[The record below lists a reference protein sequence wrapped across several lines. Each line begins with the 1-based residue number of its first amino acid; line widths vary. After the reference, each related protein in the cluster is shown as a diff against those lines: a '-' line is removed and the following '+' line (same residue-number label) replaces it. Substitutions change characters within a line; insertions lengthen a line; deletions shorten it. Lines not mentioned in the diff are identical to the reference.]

1 MISSIF
7 SKIKDRIRNYPSDI
21 LSWLEYW
28 IPIAMIAIPFLSG
41 LVGYIKF
48 LFKGGYNFILNGHN
62 VFSNWTE
69 WPFEKI
75 FSSIVGK
82 IVLVLIFAEF
92 IIVMIHY
99 FKNSNKFKKIA
110 MIVVYAIFGIQ
121 FVLTVT
127 IFDNILTEYLVTQY
141 IGRDMISSVENIPID
156 PVLAIKTYIIIT
168 IGSFLFF
175 LVLIFITKEC
185 RSVLG
190 EFVLGIAITYLAVP
204 LIFWILYNIIQLL
217 FTAISLAI
225 LVIVIRIFSSGSSGG
240 GSRMEIYDSATGEHK
255 GGFDI

>member
-141 IGRDMISSVENIPID
+141 IGRDMISLVENIPID
-156 PVLAIKTYIIIT
+156 PVLAIKTYLIIT

-217 FTAISLAI
+217 FTAISLVI

>member
-1 MISSIF
+1 MINSIF

-48 LFKGGYNFILNGHN
+48 LFKGGYNFISNGHD
-62 VFSNWTE
+62 VFSSWTE

-82 IVLVLIFAEF
+82 IVL
-92 IIVMIHY
+92 VMIHY

-156 PVLAIKTYIIIT
+156 PVLAIKTYLIIT

-204 LIFWILYNIIQLL
+204 LIFWVLYNIIQLL
-217 FTAISLAI
+217 FIAISLAI

-240 GSRMEIYDSATGEHK
+240 GGRMEIYDSATGEHK

>member
-156 PVLAIKTYIIIT
+156 PVLAIKTYLIIT

-204 LIFWILYNIIQLL
+204 LIFWVLYNIIQLL
-217 FTAISLAI
+217 FIAISLAI

-240 GSRMEIYDSATGEHK
+240 GGRMEIYDSATGEHK

>member
-141 IGRDMISSVENIPID
+141 IGRDMISLVENIPID
-156 PVLAIKTYIIIT
+156 PVLAIKTYLIIT

-185 RSVLG
+185 RRVIG
-190 EFVLGIAITYLAVP
+190 EFVLGIAITYLVVP
-204 LIFWILYNIIQLL
+204 LIFWVLYNIIQLL
-217 FTAISLAI
+217 FTAISLVI

>member
-190 EFVLGIAITYLAVP
+190 EFVLGIAITYLVVP

>member
-1 MISSIF
+1 MINSIF

-48 LFKGGYNFILNGHN
+48 LFKGGYNFISNGHD
-62 VFSNWTE
+62 VFSSWTE

-127 IFDNILTEYLVTQY
+127 IFDNILTEDLVTQY

-156 PVLAIKTYIIIT
+156 PVLAIKTYLIIT

-204 LIFWILYNIIQLL
+204 LIFWVLYNIIQLL
-217 FTAISLAI
+217 FIAISLAI

-240 GSRMEIYDSATGEHK
+240 GGRMEIYDSATGEHK

>member
-1 MISSIF
+1 MISSIL
-7 SKIKDRIRNYPSDI
+7 SKIKDRISNYPSDI

-217 FTAISLAI
+217 FTAICVVM

>member
-28 IPIAMIAIPFLSG
+28 IPIAMIVIPFLSG

-110 MIVVYAIFGIQ
+110 MIVVSVIFGIQ

-156 PVLAIKTYIIIT
+156 PVLAIKTYLIIT

-204 LIFWILYNIIQLL
+204 LIFWVLYNIIQLL

>member
-1 MISSIF
+1 MINSIF

-48 LFKGGYNFILNGHN
+48 LFKGGYNFISNGHD

-75 FSSIVGK
+75 FSSVVGK
-82 IVLVLIFAEF
+82 IVLVMIFAEF

-110 MIVVYAIFGIQ
+110 MIVVSVIFGIQ
-121 FVLTVT
+121 
-127 IFDNILTEYLVTQY
+127 IILTFAIFKTTLFVYLS
-141 IGRDMISSVENIPID
+141 ILHINNDMISIVEKLPID

-204 LIFWILYNIIQLL
+204 LIFWVLYNIIQLL

>member
-1 MISSIF
+1 MINSIF

-48 LFKGGYNFILNGHN
+48 LFKGGYNFISNGHD

-75 FSSIVGK
+75 FSSVVGK
-82 IVLVLIFAEF
+82 IVLVMIFAEF

-204 LIFWILYNIIQLL
+204 LIFWVLYNIIQLL

>member
-1 MISSIF
+1 MINSIF

-48 LFKGGYNFILNGHN
+48 LFKGGYNFISNGHD

-156 PVLAIKTYIIIT
+156 PVLAIKTYLIIT

-204 LIFWILYNIIQLL
+204 LIFWVLYNIIQLL